1 MAATDRSE
9 GSEPT
14 RTASSS
20 MLGKR
25 KHSSQTGV
33 FCLHL
38 EMWNHEVG
46 QDIGRKYAVMLP
58 VEATMLRMAER
69 ASANRRLH
77 PLSQNGMDYSG
88 TDSAREPGA
97 LPAENRT
104 GWGRYPFRVRRWYFF
119 RCSPTS
125 FTVTLR
131 QPRFGFACG

>member
-77 PLSQNGMDYSG
+77 PLSQNGNLEWITPEQIPPESLEH
-88 TDSAREPGA
+88 SLR
-97 LPAENRT
+97 RT
-104 GWGRYPFRVRRWYFF
+104 GPVGDDTH
-119 RCSPTS
+119 SASEDGTS
-125 FTVTLR
+125 SDAHPPVSR
-131 QPRFGFACG
+131 

>member
-77 PLSQNGMDYSG
+77 PLSQNGNLELV
-88 TDSAREPGA
+88 TPEQIPRESLEHFP
-97 LPAENRT
+97 PRT
-104 GWGRYPFRVRRWYFF
+104 GSVGDDTHSAFGYG
-119 RCSPTS
+119 TS
-125 FTVTLR
+125 SDARPPVSR
-131 QPRFGFACG
+131 